1 MWRHKAT
8 MTETT
13 NRDSLLVDD
22 VGRHNTTPGD
32 NPSKVEHPNGV
43 QVVGGSNP
51 LGPTTSTTL
60 RGVVINGLW
69 VTSLEAGEQCDRD

>member
-1 MWRHKAT
+1 

-13 NRDSLLVDD
+13 NRDSLLLDD
-22 VGRHNTTPGD
+22 VGRHNATPGD

-51 LGPTTSTTL
+51 LGPTS
-60 RGVVINGLW
+60 RKP
-69 VTSLEAGEQCDRD
+69 SSYLEEGFLVAFGGSSRMDLTRLGGDPQ